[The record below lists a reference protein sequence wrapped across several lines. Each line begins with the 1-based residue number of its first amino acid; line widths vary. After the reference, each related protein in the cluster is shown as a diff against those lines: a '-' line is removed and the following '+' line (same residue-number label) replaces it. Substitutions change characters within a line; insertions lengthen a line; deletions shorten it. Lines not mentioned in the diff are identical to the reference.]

1 MQVSAMP
8 SALRGLLLVLLLV
21 ALGAP
26 SASGLSIAPSK
37 DASLKKPD
45 VVVAASVLGRQ
56 AVSGGAVDNPK
67 LPEQGYSGDPVRHK
81 NNETV
86 TDDWGK
92 ESRERTATSS
102 APQEYGPTTA
112 PPTAAPKSH
121 AGPRCSAASL
131 ATLLLVGSWALS
143 T

>member
-92 ESRERTATSS
+92 E
-102 APQEYGPTTA
+102 YGPTTA

>member
-8 SALRGLLLVLLLV
+8 SAIRGLLLVLLLV

-26 SASGLSIAPSK
+26 SASGLSIALSK

-56 AVSGGAVDNPK
+56 AASEGAVDSPK
-67 LPEQGYSGDPVRHK
+67 LPEQGYPGDPMRHRNGK
-81 NNETV
+81 TA

-92 ESRERTATSS
+92 E
-102 APQEYGPTTA
+102 YGPTEA
-112 PPTAAPKSH
+112 PLTAAPKRSH
-121 AGPRCSAASL
+121 AGPRCSTAPL

-143 T
+143 A